1 MEYVRESNLY
11 RLWLVICSVY
21 DKSTLH
27 RMLVTAGRWCND
39 QIDTSA
45 ILRVLCREGA
55 VARSWGSSLLCRILS
70 AVVNVPA
77 YLLHRFYKALKKP
90 FDESW
95 FANLAFAI
103 GEETAIAE
111 SWLIMLLWVIPFSHW
126 NNVYNLLGF
135 FLLLVLFYVRGMR
148 EKAARLD
155 VRAVGFYPVLL
166 FGGICLAVPFSA
178 YPSLSMR
185 FLMYHAVC
193 VICVLVTVSA
203 VRNAEDLK
211 RLAAGAGFVVL
222 VSSLYGVYQR
232 IQGVAVNR
240 SYVDLTVNEGMPG
253 RVESFFDNPNTFAE
267 VLILLLPLLVALVL
281 CSKHGIS
288 RLTAAG
294 VFAVGAVAL
303 GMTYSRAS
311 WVGIVCAAVVFV
323 FLWKPKL
330 IPAFAVLCILCIP
343 LLPQTIWNRILTI
356 TNTSDSST
364 ASRIPLYQAA
374 LAVIRKS
381 PVFGAGL
388 GTAAVQKYIAA
399 HNLYHADAPY
409 VHAHDIYLELWV
421 EAGIL
426 GFVGFLGSMLWNIKN
441 AAHQVRH
448 CTDTAARTITCA
460 CTASLCGAMVAG
472 LADYLW
478 NYPRVMSM
486 FWFVF
491 ALAIAGIRVC
501 QADRKEK

>member
-1 MEYVRESNLY
+1 MESIRESNLY
-11 RLWLVICSVY
+11 RLWLMVCSIY
-21 DKSTLH
+21 DESALH
-27 RMLVTAGRWCND
+27 RLLVAAGCWCNR
-39 QIDTSA
+39 QIDTSLF
-45 ILRVLCREGA
+45 LRVLCREGA
-55 VARSWGSSLLCRILS
+55 VARSWESSRLCRILTV
-70 AVVNVPA
+70 VVNVPA
-77 YLLHRFYKALKKP
+77 WLLHRLYMALKGP
-90 FDESW
+90 FDGSR
-95 FANLAFAI
+95 FANLAFAM
-103 GEETAIAE
+103 GEETAVAE

-126 NNVYNLLGF
+126 DNAYNLLGF
-135 FLLLVLFYVRGMR
+135 LILLVLFYVRGMR
-148 EKAARLD
+148 EKTARLD
-155 VRAVGFYPVLL
+155 MKAVGFYPVLL

-193 VICVLVTVSA
+193 VICVLVTISA
-203 VRNAEDLK
+203 VRNAGDLK

-232 IQGVAVNR
+232 IQGVKVNK
-240 SYVDLTVNEGMPG
+240 SYVDLTVNAGMPG

-267 VLILLLPLLVALVL
+267 VLILLLPLLVALIL
-281 CSKHGIS
+281 CSRRGIS
-288 RLTAAG
+288 RLMAAG
-294 VFAVGAVAL
+294 IFAVGTVAL

-311 WVGIVCAAVVFV
+311 WVGFACAAAVFI

-330 IPAFAVLCILCIP
+330 IPVFIVLCVVCIP

-374 LAVIRKS
+374 LATIEKS
-381 PVFGAGL
+381 PVSGAGL
-388 GTAAVQKYIAA
+388 GTTTVQEYIAA
-399 HNLYHADAPY
+399 HNLYHAEAPY
-409 VHAHDIYLELWV
+409 VHAHNIYLELWV

-426 GFVGFLGSMLWNIKN
+426 GFVGFLSSMLWNIKN
-441 AAHQVRH
+441 AAHEVRH
-448 CTDTAARTITCA
+448 CTNTAARTITCA
-460 CTASLCGAMVAG
+460 CVASLCGAMVAG

-491 ALAIAGIRVC
+491 ALAIAGVRICRMESTG
-501 QADRKEK
+501 K